1 MREALAMPFGWI
13 LSGLYSF
20 TDSYLLSIII
30 LTVIVRLLLLP
41 ASISQQKN
49 SAKQVR
55 LNSKVNKI
63 KQKYAGNQQKIQ
75 EETQAL
81 YQREGFGAANMGCMP
96 LMVQMIVMIGLYEV
110 MYTPIKNVLQF
121 SATKITAI
129 QDALGLV
136 ITKQNERRIQL
147 DILAKL
153 TSPDA
158 LDGVKGINAS
168 DVQEL

>member
-20 TDSYLLSIII
+20 TDSYLLSIIA
-30 LTVIVRLLLLP
+30 LTLIVRLLLLP

-75 EETQAL
+75 E
-81 YQREGFGAANMGCMP
+81 
-96 LMVQMIVMIGLYEV
+96 
-110 MYTPIKNVLQF
+110 
-121 SATKITAI
+121 
-129 QDALGLV
+129 
-136 ITKQNERRIQL
+136 
-147 DILAKL
+147 
-153 TSPDA
+153 
-158 LDGVKGINAS
+158 
-168 DVQEL
+168 